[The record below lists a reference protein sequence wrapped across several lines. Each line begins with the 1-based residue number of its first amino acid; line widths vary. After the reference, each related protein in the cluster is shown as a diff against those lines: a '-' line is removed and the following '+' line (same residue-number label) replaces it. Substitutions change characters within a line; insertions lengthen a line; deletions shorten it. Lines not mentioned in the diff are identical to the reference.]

1 MYDTLKKRKK
11 GGNGMKLKD
20 YMMGLG
26 TGIVIGIIA
35 SQAANRM
42 DFNRSAELVLR
53 DIKLSFKE
61 EGPIDG
67 SWIFMNPEPFQKEA
81 ININVYKGGI
91 SRVKNGELEQFEF
104 AADAK
109 TGTVVELVKI

>member
-1 MYDTLKKRKK
+1 
-11 GGNGMKLKD
+11 MKLKD

-35 SQAANRM
+35 SQAASKMN
-42 DFNRSAELVLR
+42 FNRSAELVLS
-53 DIKLSFKE
+53 DIKKSFKE

-67 SWIFMNPEPFQKEA
+67 SWIYMSPEPFQKEA
-81 ININVYKGGI
+81 ISFHVYKGGI

-109 TGTVVELVKI
+109 TGTVVDLVKL